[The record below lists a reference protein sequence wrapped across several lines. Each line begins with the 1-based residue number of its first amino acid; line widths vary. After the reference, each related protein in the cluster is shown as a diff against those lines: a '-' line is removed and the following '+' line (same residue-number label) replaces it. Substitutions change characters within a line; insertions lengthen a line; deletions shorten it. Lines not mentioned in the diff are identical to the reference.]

1 MQKEYKVQKG
11 ESLQDVVLK
20 LYGSLEYQSKFIDDN
35 NLNEIDISY
44 NQLYNVTDKIIITG
58 LIENTNIEKKYI
70 LNQKPNPLDYNI
82 YKYFELYDNQ
92 FGFIRAYYYY
102 NYSFGY
108 NYKEWEFITNIPGD
122 DNYIIGLTK
131 SIFPFYDFEYVGY
144 IPPLTLINCEPYFE
158 PFNVVYDDSIIKSV
172 VPAITPAQMNTESN
186 LKSLKVLNG
195 QSFYDISL
203 MAHGDLENS
212 IKLAYDN
219 NIDINTF
226 DYSDKNSIIY
236 YNTDIK
242 NTLIHNFMNTL
253 EVKPST
259 IYKEVVAP
267 APPSGHIA
275 FNESF
280 NVSFN

>member
-20 LYGSLEYQSKFIDDN
+20 LYGSLEYQLKFITDN
-35 NLNEIDISY
+35 NLGEIDTTQPQLYQNDNKISLLFNYDNYVYNAILTKIKTSNGISY
-44 NQLYNVTDKIIITG
+44 NTEFTLHSLIT
-58 LIENTNIEKKYI
+58 
-70 LNQKPNPLDYNI
+70 
-82 YKYFELYDNQ
+82 
-92 FGFIRAYYYY
+92 A
-102 NYSFGY
+102 S
-108 NYKEWEFITNIPGD
+108 
-122 DNYIIGLTK
+122 IGLNNDVSQNRWVLQLISNYCFYYTTNV
-131 SIFPFYDFEYVGY
+131 FPFSDGNVWTNFLGGSV
-144 IPPLTLINCEPYFE
+144 IKIEPYFE

-186 LKSLKVLNG
+186 LKSLKVFNG

-226 DYSDKNSIIY
+226 DYSEKNSIIY

-267 APPSGHIA
+267 APSGHIA